1 MAGKLDLRDETL
13 KQVCATK
20 DQVKEIEGQL
30 EELNGRLEKIGSS
43 IAKRTEFEL
52 DLKRMNAGQTTPASP
67 TKQAST
73 ADQSQMTGIKG
84 LSLESLTV
92 GVTFGATVVG
102 VACLVGVFLNRK

>member
-30 EELNGRLEKIGSS
+30 EELNGRLEKIGNS

-67 TKQAST
+67 TKQALT

-92 GVTFGATVVG
+92 GVTFGATV
-102 VACLVGVFLNRK
+102 ACLVGVFLNRK